1 MTIEFFLIVL
11 FIALP
16 VSLFFNYKFAS
27 QLTNAYLFRKLA
39 GYGILVVLS
48 VAEYFYFGSLAMG
61 IIFTSFV
68 AWELL
73 KSFCLLSILIFIVVA
88 GKVSEKD
95 SKIYKLLF
103 THMTMRNLLQKQNAN
118 IYFFK
123 KNGVNIYF
131 DSASDHF
138 QSLTDYSLQRLKIGI
153 SLEDS
158 KTLSL
163 ENFLVLQ
170 CDDNYISVSSD
181 DLSLLDIDMFNMD
194 RNHFDVLRMLKI

>member
-1 MTIEFFLIVL
+1 
-11 FIALP
+11 
-16 VSLFFNYKFAS
+16 
-27 QLTNAYLFRKLA
+27 
-39 GYGILVVLS
+39 
-48 VAEYFYFGSLAMG
+48 
-61 IIFTSFV
+61 
-68 AWELL
+68 
-73 KSFCLLSILIFIVVA
+73 
-88 GKVSEKD
+88 
-95 SKIYKLLF
+95 
-103 THMTMRNLLQKQNAN
+103 MTMRNLLQKQNAN

>member
-1 MTIEFFLIVL
+1 MTIELFLSIL
-11 FIALP
+11 FIGLP
-16 VSLFFNYKFAS
+16 IAMFFNYKFAS

-39 GYGILVVLS
+39 GYGILATLAF
-48 VAEYFYFGSLAMG
+48 AEYFYFNSLAMG

-73 KSFCLLSILIFIVVA
+73 KSFCLLAIMAFLVIS
-88 GKVSEKD
+88 GKVTDKD
-95 SKIYKLLF
+95 SRIYRLLF
-103 THMTMRNLLQKQNAN
+103 SHIKMRNLLQSENAN

-123 KNGVNIYF
+123 KNGINIYF

-138 QSLTDYSLQRLKIGI
+138 QSLTDYSLARLKLSITD
-153 SLEDS
+153 EKS
-158 KTLSL
+158 KTLAL

-170 CDDNYISVSSD
+170 CDDNYISVTSD
-181 DLSLLDIDMFNMD
+181 DLSLLDLDIFNMD